1 MHGPSYTEKCTPEMR
16 TPVLYSLIRTLCMV
30 PVTSLLVYIPPFMLS
45 TEGVSSAYYRKEPT
59 MSQY

>member
-30 PVTSLLVYIPPFMLS
+30 PATSLISVYTSFYAINRGRVERLLS
-45 TEGVSSAYYRKEPT
+45 
-59 MSQY
+59 